1 MVVCAVIPPEF
12 APITVVPA
20 VFVVARPAP
29 LGPFAMVDTLAADE
43 LQ

>member
-12 APITVVPA
+12 PPITVVPA
-20 VFVVARPAP
+20 AVVAARPAP
-29 LGPFAMVDTLAADE
+29 PGPFVMVATLEADE